1 MAQNEPFEVGLV
13 SGRQQR
19 SAGIQAAWFQ
29 DPSQVHREPSN
40 GKGIKKSSA
49 MMEFR
54 VRETPSWQVISIA
67 VFPRQHCLQCC
78 PEKPR

>member
-1 MAQNEPFEVGLV
+1 MAQSEPFEVGLV

-19 SAGIQAAWFQ
+19 SAGKKAAWFQ

-49 MMEFR
+49 NTSFACAKLHHGK
-54 VRETPSWQVISIA
+54 S
-67 VFPRQHCLQCC
+67 
-78 PEKPR
+78 